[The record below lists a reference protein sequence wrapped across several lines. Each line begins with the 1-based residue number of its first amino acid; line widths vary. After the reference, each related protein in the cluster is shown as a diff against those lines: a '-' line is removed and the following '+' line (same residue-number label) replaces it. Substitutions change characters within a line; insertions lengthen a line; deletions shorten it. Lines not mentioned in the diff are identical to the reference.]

1 MTDLILF
8 NIEFYRI
15 DEIDEWIKMKW
26 VWIDWNATNEQP
38 IFFYIIVDW
47 LIIILISQFMN
58 LWYLSTCK
66 IKWFSSNLKSD
77 FILHWF
83 WWIQMKEKKNNSWYR
98 CNELIDRSLQAEDRQ
113 KAAVNFARLLAALE
127 SLGIADNDSRCLW
140 SILAA
145 VYHLGVAGAV
155 RGLSHFSHINNL
167 TLPTNSIRI
176 PQHWFDLSMII
187 FNPTRRT
194 QYNIHNYII
203 VWCTILSWKLSHVV
217 FCNVS

>member
-1 MTDLILF
+1 MLRRNCARNSSSTTSPQPNRVPSSFPYRRLLSFFLLLNKIIIIIIMTDLILF

-83 WWIQMKEKKNNSWYR
+83 WWIQMKEKKTTVD
-98 CNELIDRSLQAEDRQ
+98 IDVMNWLTDLCRPKTDRRRPWISPDCWPLWNRW
-113 KAAVNFARLLAALE
+113 ASPTTTVDVSGPFWPPFTIWVSPEPSAVCPI
-127 SLGIADNDSRCLW
+127 S
-140 SILAA
+140 
-145 VYHLGVAGAV
+145 
-155 RGLSHFSHINNL
+155 
-167 TLPTNSIRI
+167 PT
-176 PQHWFDLSMII
+176 
-187 FNPTRRT
+187 
-194 QYNIHNYII
+194 
-203 VWCTILSWKLSHVV
+203 
-217 FCNVS
+217 

>member
-1 MTDLILF
+1 MRQTNSRFFFISSLIDWLSFWFHNLWIYDIYRLVKSNDSAQIWNLILF
-8 NIEFYRI
+8 FIDFDEF
-15 DEIDEWIKMKW
+15 KW
-26 VWIDWNATNEQP
+26 
-38 IFFYIIVDW
+38 
-47 LIIILISQFMN
+47 
-58 LWYLSTCK
+58 K
-66 IKWFSSNLKSD
+66 K
-77 FILHWF
+77 
-83 WWIQMKEKKNNSWYR
+83 KKNNSWYR

-155 RGLSHFSHINNL
+155 RGSSHFSHINNL

-203 VWCTILSWKLSHVV
+203 VWCTILSWKLSLVV

>member
-1 MTDLILF
+1 MRQTNSRFFFISSLIDWLSFWFHNLWIYDIYRLVKSNDSAQIWNLILF
-8 NIEFYRI
+8 FIDFDEF
-15 DEIDEWIKMKW
+15 KW
-26 VWIDWNATNEQP
+26 
-38 IFFYIIVDW
+38 
-47 LIIILISQFMN
+47 
-58 LWYLSTCK
+58 K
-66 IKWFSSNLKSD
+66 K
-77 FILHWF
+77 
-83 WWIQMKEKKNNSWYR
+83 KKNNSWYR

-155 RGLSHFSHINNL
+155 RGSSHFSHINNL